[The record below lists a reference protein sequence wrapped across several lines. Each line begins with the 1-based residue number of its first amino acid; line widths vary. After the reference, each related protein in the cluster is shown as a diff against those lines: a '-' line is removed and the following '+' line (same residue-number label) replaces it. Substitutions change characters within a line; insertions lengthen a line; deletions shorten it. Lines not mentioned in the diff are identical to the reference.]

1 MGAVL
6 RLAQRT
12 LCHRYHNVPLADV
25 PSQQLL
31 EQLKAQRI
39 MNDIMSLGYT
49 QSHTRHLTWTCVE
62 SADHTAKAT
71 VMVAPERG
79 GSTWLMFMGP
89 VRGRRMGTRIST
101 PHGSVV
107 AKNLKTSRWLDISHS
122 PHAVHLY
129 IIQ

>member
-39 MNDIMSLGYT
+39 MNDIMSLGHT

-62 SADHTAKAT
+62 SADHTARAT

-89 VRGRRMGTRIST
+89 VRGRRMGTLGYRR
-101 PHGSVV
+101 PMVP
-107 AKNLKTSRWLDISHS
+107 LDVCGKKSED
-122 PHAVHLY
+122 
-129 IIQ
+129 